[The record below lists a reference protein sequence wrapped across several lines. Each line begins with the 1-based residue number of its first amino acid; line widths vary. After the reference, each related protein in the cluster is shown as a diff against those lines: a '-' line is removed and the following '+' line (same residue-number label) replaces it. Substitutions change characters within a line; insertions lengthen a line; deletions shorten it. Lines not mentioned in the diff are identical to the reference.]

1 MSPCEQLSRT
11 EVRVA
16 SLVWQGHTNPEIA
29 VRFGTTEQVIKN
41 HLRTIFDKLGVWSRL
56 ELALYVASHGGAAWA
71 GAEGEEAPLESA
83 PQGTG
88 AEHRVTPG
96 NPA

>member
-56 ELALYVASHGGAAWA
+56 ELALYVASHGGAAWGGSE
-71 GAEGEEAPLESA
+71 GAEVEAAPLENGLQS
-83 PQGTG
+83 PE
-88 AEHRVTPG
+88 AEHRAQP
-96 NPA
+96 

>member
-16 SLVWQGHTNPEIA
+16 GLVWQGHTNPEIA

-56 ELALYVASHGGAAWA
+56 ELALYVASHGGAAWGGA
-71 GAEGEEAPLESA
+71 EGAEGEAAPIENGLQSPEE
-83 PQGTG
+83 
-88 AEHRVTPG
+88 EHRAQP
-96 NPA
+96 

>member
-71 GAEGEEAPLESA
+71 GVEGETALIESGLEETA
-83 PQGTG
+83 AAGRQPQ
-88 AEHRVTPG
+88 P
-96 NPA
+96 

>member
-56 ELALYVASHGGAAWA
+56 ELALYVASHGGAAW
-71 GAEGEEAPLESA
+71 GGTEGTEVEAAPLENGLQS
-83 PQGTG
+83 PE
-88 AEHRVTPG
+88 AEHRAQP
-96 NPA
+96 